1 MDTNLKIKVF
11 NFNMIQVNTL
21 VLYDETKEAV
31 IVDPGMGSLHEQSA
45 LTDFVKDNSLEIK
58 YIINTHPHI
67 DHVLGNGYCVS
78 TFKVPLL
85 MHEAGLRIYTRSMA
99 YGAAFGLSCEKSDF
113 PDPDQYIKEGDVIRF
128 GRQELQVLYT
138 PGHADGSICLYVP
151 AANCVIV
158 GDVLFADG
166 IGRFDL
172 PTGNHDLLIESIS
185 TKLMTLPDT
194 TVVYPGHGPT
204 TTIGEE
210 KRNNPFL
217 RIEN

>member
-1 MDTNLKIKVF
+1 MKIKVF

-85 MHEAGLRIYTRSMA
+85 MHEAGLRI
-99 YGAAFGLSCEKSDF
+99 
-113 PDPDQYIKEGDVIRF
+113 
-128 GRQELQVLYT
+128 
-138 PGHADGSICLYVP
+138 
-151 AANCVIV
+151 
-158 GDVLFADG
+158 
-166 IGRFDL
+166 
-172 PTGNHDLLIESIS
+172 
-185 TKLMTLPDT
+185 
-194 TVVYPGHGPT
+194 
-204 TTIGEE
+204 
-210 KRNNPFL
+210 
-217 RIEN
+217 

>member
-1 MDTNLKIKVF
+1 MDTNLKIKVL

-31 IVDPGMGSLHEQSA
+31 IVDPGMGSSVEQEE
-45 LTDFVKDNSLEIK
+45 LTSFVRDNLLKIK

-78 TFKVPLL
+78 TFNAPLL

-128 GRQELQVLYT
+128 GHQELQVLYT
-138 PGHADGSICLYVP
+138 PGHADGSVCLYVP
-151 AANCVIV
+151 ASNCIIV
-158 GDVLFADG
+158 GDVLFADS
-166 IGRFDL
+166 IGRSDL
-172 PTGNHDLLIESIS
+172 PTGNHALLIESIR
-185 TKLMTLPDT
+185 TKLLTLPES

-204 TTIGEE
+204 TTIGSE
-210 KRNNPFL
+210 KRDNPFL
-217 RIEN
+217 RI